1 MSAWVDTEKDFD
13 KEFQVG
19 CNKCGMDKE
28 DIRYW
33 DNHQTMSDYKVWC
46 ANNG

>member
-1 MSAWVDTEKDFD
+1 MS
-13 KEFQVG
+13 
-19 CNKCGMDKE
+19 CSKCGMEKE

-33 DNHQTMSDYKVWC
+33 DNHQTMSNYTIWC